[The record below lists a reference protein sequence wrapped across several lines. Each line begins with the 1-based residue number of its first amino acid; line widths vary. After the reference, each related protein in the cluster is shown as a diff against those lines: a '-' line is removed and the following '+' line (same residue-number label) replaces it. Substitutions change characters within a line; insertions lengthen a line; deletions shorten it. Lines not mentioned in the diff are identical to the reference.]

1 MTINTGVK
9 GTLAKLLATED
20 LVVEHRKCETA
31 QFDVERRVLT
41 LPVWDNA
48 SEDVYDMLV
57 SHEVGHALFTPN
69 EDWTSK
75 IKVPHSF
82 INVIEDARI
91 EKLMKRKYAGL
102 PKTFFKG
109 YQELDGEDFF
119 QVNDKGDLR
128 DIQLIDRIN
137 LQFKVGNFTYIPFQD
152 SEYEFVKRAEE
163 VETFEEVMQLSK
175 DIFDFMKQ
183 QWEEEQAEKAE
194 EEQEEM
200 LSMEGGEGGQQPD
213 YLEEGEDL
221 SEGKG
226 NKAEDAEQT
235 PDQEIINPNQPWDS
249 LDTEAGQA
257 PPTPATAQEPT
268 KADVNTEASA
278 PTPEQ
283 FKPEAET
290 DNTFIQKVKDYVK
303 HGGYEIEYVEIPRVN
318 DLKDVIISEKEIQEE
333 LDTWFT
339 DFQLTRQCNS
349 SWSSDQNVEN
359 DQLSEA
365 LYTLGLADKE
375 YEKFRKQSQPEVNY
389 LVKEFEMR
397 KSAQA
402 YARAGVSRT
411 GVLNTK
417 ILHQYKYN
425 EDLFKKVTTLP
436 DGKNHGMIFVLDW
449 SGSMN
454 HNLLDTVK
462 QVCSLAWF
470 CRKVQI
476 PFKVY
481 AFSNYRMSW
490 GRKQMIMPEKM
501 GNVDLN
507 EGFCL
512 MELLTS
518 NGNNKTFEHNI
529 KNFFRVGMSA
539 GDYRLEDSNDL
550 QENYNRFSYYHG
562 RRLPNPPKFGLGS
575 TPLMETATVLHSV
588 IPAFKKETGAEKISI
603 SILSDGETA
612 PCSYYCPRNFM
623 GEVER
628 YYSNSF
634 NSRCQLRNRK
644 TGRVYP
650 HSYDIETSY
659 NSFLSH
665 LKESFPYVN
674 LLGFR
679 ILSKGEGGSYF
690 RQQSV
695 RGYFKGSWEE
705 ASASYKKNRFFEMD
719 NSGFDKLFIL
729 PSTNTTDDHSMEELD
744 EGATKAQIRSAF
756 KKMFKG
762 KASNKRLL
770 TSFSKTVA

>member
-183 QWEEEQAEKAE
+183 QWEEEQAERAE

-257 PPTPATAQEPT
+257 PPTPATAQEPA

-349 SWSSDQNVEN
+349 SWSSDQNVDN
-359 DQLSEA
+359 DQLNEA
-365 LYTLGLADKE
+365 IYTLGLADKE

-490 GRKQMIMPEKM
+490 GRKQMIMPEKI

-575 TPLMETATVLHSV
+575 TPLMETVTVLHSV
-588 IPAFKKETGAEKISI
+588 IPAFRKETGAEKISV

>member
-183 QWEEEQAEKAE
+183 QWEEEQAERAE

-575 TPLMETATVLHSV
+575 TPLMETVTVLHSV
-588 IPAFKKETGAEKISI
+588 IPAFRKETGAEKISV

>member
-183 QWEEEQAEKAE
+183 QWEEEQADKAE

-349 SWSSDQNVEN
+349 SWSSDQNVAN

-490 GRKQMIMPEKM
+490 GRKQMIMPEKI

-575 TPLMETATVLHSV
+575 TPLMETVTVLHSV
-588 IPAFKKETGAEKISI
+588 IPAFRKETGAEKISV

>member
-257 PPTPATAQEPT
+257 PPTPATAQEPA

-436 DGKNHGMIFVLDW
+436 DGKNPGMIFVLDW

-575 TPLMETATVLHSV
+575 TPLMETVTVLHSV
-588 IPAFKKETGAEKISI
+588 IPAFRKETGAEKISV

>member
-137 LQFKVGNFTYIPFQD
+137 LQFTVGNFTYIPFQD

-257 PPTPATAQEPT
+257 PPTPATAQEPA

-349 SWSSDQNVEN
+349 SWSSDQNVDN
-359 DQLSEA
+359 DQLNEA
-365 LYTLGLADKE
+365 IYTLGLADKE

-490 GRKQMIMPEKM
+490 GRKQMIMPEKI

-575 TPLMETATVLHSV
+575 TPLMETVTVLHSV
-588 IPAFKKETGAEKISI
+588 IPAFRKETGAEKISV

>member
-257 PPTPATAQEPT
+257 PPTPATAQEPA

-490 GRKQMIMPEKM
+490 GRKQMIMPEKI

-575 TPLMETATVLHSV
+575 TPLMETVTVLHSV
-588 IPAFKKETGAEKISI
+588 IPAFRKETGAEKISV

>member
-257 PPTPATAQEPT
+257 PPTPATAQEPA

-349 SWSSDQNVEN
+349 SWSSDQNVDN
-359 DQLSEA
+359 DQLNEA
-365 LYTLGLADKE
+365 IYTLGLADKE

-490 GRKQMIMPEKM
+490 GRKQMIMPEKI

-575 TPLMETATVLHSV
+575 TPLMETVTVLHSV
-588 IPAFKKETGAEKISI
+588 IPAFRKETGAEKISV

-650 HSYDIETSY
+650 HSYDIESSY

-665 LKESFPYVN
+665 LKETFPYVN

>member
-257 PPTPATAQEPT
+257 PPTPATAQEPA

-349 SWSSDQNVEN
+349 SWSSDQNVDN
-359 DQLSEA
+359 DQLNEA
-365 LYTLGLADKE
+365 IYTLGLADKE

-490 GRKQMIMPEKM
+490 GRKQMIMPEKI

-575 TPLMETATVLHSV
+575 TPLMETVTVLHSV
-588 IPAFKKETGAEKISI
+588 IPAFRKETGAEKISV

-705 ASASYKKNRFFEMD
+705 ASASYKKNRFFEMEG
-719 NSGFDKLFIL
+719 SGFDKLFIL

>member
-257 PPTPATAQEPT
+257 PPTPATAQEPA

-349 SWSSDQNVEN
+349 SWSSDQNVDN
-359 DQLSEA
+359 DQLNEA
-365 LYTLGLADKE
+365 IYTLGLADKE

-490 GRKQMIMPEKM
+490 GRKQMIMPEKI

-575 TPLMETATVLHSV
+575 TPLMETVTVLHSV
-588 IPAFKKETGAEKISI
+588 IPAFRKETGAEKISV

-650 HSYDIETSY
+650 HSYDIESSY

>member
-257 PPTPATAQEPT
+257 PPTPATAQEPA

-349 SWSSDQNVEN
+349 SWSSDQNVDN
-359 DQLSEA
+359 DQLNEA
-365 LYTLGLADKE
+365 IYTLGLADKE

-490 GRKQMIMPEKM
+490 GRKQMIMPEKI

-575 TPLMETATVLHSV
+575 TPLMETVTVLHSV
-588 IPAFKKETGAEKISI
+588 IPAFRKETGAEKISV

>member
-200 LSMEGGEGGQQPD
+200 LSMEGGQGGQQPD

-257 PPTPATAQEPT
+257 PPTPATAQEPS

-575 TPLMETATVLHSV
+575 TPLMETVTVLHSV
-588 IPAFKKETGAEKISI
+588 IPAFRKETGAEKISV

-623 GEVER
+623 GDVER

>member
-200 LSMEGGEGGQQPD
+200 LSMEGGQGGQQPD

-257 PPTPATAQEPT
+257 PPTPATAQEPS

-575 TPLMETATVLHSV
+575 TPLMETVTVLHSV
-588 IPAFKKETGAEKISI
+588 IPAFRKETGAEKISV

>member
-69 EDWTSK
+69 EDWTAK

-575 TPLMETATVLHSV
+575 TPLMETVTVLHSV
-588 IPAFKKETGAEKISI
+588 IPAFRKETGAEKISV

>member
-257 PPTPATAQEPT
+257 PPTPATAQEPA

-575 TPLMETATVLHSV
+575 TPLMETVTVLHSV
-588 IPAFKKETGAEKISI
+588 IPAFRKETGAEKISV

>member
-1 MTINTGVK
+1 
-9 GTLAKLLATED
+9 
-20 LVVEHRKCETA
+20 
-31 QFDVERRVLT
+31 
-41 LPVWDNA
+41 
-48 SEDVYDMLV
+48 
-57 SHEVGHALFTPN
+57 
-69 EDWTSK
+69 
-75 IKVPHSF
+75 
-82 INVIEDARI
+82 
-91 EKLMKRKYAGL
+91 
-102 PKTFFKG
+102 
-109 YQELDGEDFF
+109 
-119 QVNDKGDLR
+119 
-128 DIQLIDRIN
+128 
-137 LQFKVGNFTYIPFQD
+137 
-152 SEYEFVKRAEE
+152 
-163 VETFEEVMQLSK
+163 MQLSK

-183 QWEEEQAEKAE
+183 QWE

-575 TPLMETATVLHSV
+575 TPLMETVTVLHSV
-588 IPAFKKETGAEKISI
+588 IPAFRKETGAEKISV

>member
-349 SWSSDQNVEN
+349 SWSSDQNVAN

-436 DGKNHGMIFVLDW
+436 DGKNHGMIFVIDW

-490 GRKQMIMPEKM
+490 GRKQMIMPEKI

-575 TPLMETATVLHSV
+575 TPLMETVTVLHSV
-588 IPAFKKETGAEKISI
+588 IPAFRKETGAEKISV

>member
-257 PPTPATAQEPT
+257 PPTPATAQEPA

-349 SWSSDQNVEN
+349 SWSSDQNVDN
-359 DQLSEA
+359 DQLNEA
-365 LYTLGLADKE
+365 IYTLGLADKE

-490 GRKQMIMPEKM
+490 GRKQMIMPEKI

-575 TPLMETATVLHSV
+575 TPLMETVTVLHSV
-588 IPAFKKETGAEKISI
+588 IPAFRKETGAEKISV

-628 YYSNSF
+628 YYSISF
-634 NSRCQLRNRK
+634 NSRCQFRNRK
-644 TGRVYP
+644 TCRVYP

>member
-183 QWEEEQAEKAE
+183 QWEEEQAERAE

-349 SWSSDQNVEN
+349 SWSSDQNVAN

-490 GRKQMIMPEKM
+490 GRKQMIMPEKI

-575 TPLMETATVLHSV
+575 TPLMETVTVLHSV
-588 IPAFKKETGAEKISI
+588 IPAFRKETGAEKISV

>member
-490 GRKQMIMPEKM
+490 GRKQMIMPEKI

-575 TPLMETATVLHSV
+575 TPLMETVTVLHSV
-588 IPAFKKETGAEKISI
+588 IPAFRKETGAEKISV

>member
-48 SEDVYDMLV
+48 SENVYDMLV

-183 QWEEEQAEKAE
+183 QWEEEQAERAE

-575 TPLMETATVLHSV
+575 TPLMETVTVLHSV
-588 IPAFKKETGAEKISI
+588 IPAFRKETGAEKISV

>member
-490 GRKQMIMPEKM
+490 GRKQMIMPEKI

-575 TPLMETATVLHSV
+575 TPLMETVTVLHSV
-588 IPAFKKETGAEKISI
+588 IPAFRKETGAEKISV

-705 ASASYKKNRFFEMD
+705 ASASYKKNRFFEMEG
-719 NSGFDKLFIL
+719 SGFDKLFIL
-729 PSTNTTDDHSMEELD
+729 PSTNTTDDHSMEELN

>member
-48 SEDVYDMLV
+48 SENVYDMLV

-183 QWEEEQAEKAE
+183 QWEEEQAERAE

-575 TPLMETATVLHSV
+575 TPLMETVTVLHSV
-588 IPAFKKETGAEKISI
+588 IPAFRKETGAEKISV

-729 PSTNTTDDHSMEELD
+729 PSTNTTDDHSMEELN

>member
-257 PPTPATAQEPT
+257 PPTPATAQEPA

-539 GDYRLEDSNDL
+539 GDYRLEDSSDL

-575 TPLMETATVLHSV
+575 TPLMETVTVLHSV
-588 IPAFKKETGAEKISI
+588 IPAFRKETGAEKISV

-623 GEVER
+623 GDVER

>member
-69 EDWTSK
+69 EDWTAK

-257 PPTPATAQEPT
+257 PPTPATAQEPA

-349 SWSSDQNVEN
+349 SWSSDQNVDN
-359 DQLSEA
+359 DQLNEA
-365 LYTLGLADKE
+365 IYTLGLADKE

-490 GRKQMIMPEKM
+490 GRKQMIMPEKI

-575 TPLMETATVLHSV
+575 TPLMETVTVLHSV
-588 IPAFKKETGAEKISI
+588 IPAFRKETGAEKISV

>member
-257 PPTPATAQEPT
+257 PPTPATAQEPA

-349 SWSSDQNVEN
+349 SWSSDQNVDN
-359 DQLSEA
+359 DQLNEA
-365 LYTLGLADKE
+365 IYTLGLADKE

-490 GRKQMIMPEKM
+490 GRKQMIMPEKI

-575 TPLMETATVLHSV
+575 TPLMETVTVLHSV
-588 IPAFKKETGAEKISI
+588 IPAFRKETGAEKISV

-705 ASASYKKNRFFEMD
+705 ASASYKKNRFFEMEG
-719 NSGFDKLFIL
+719 SGFDKLFIL
-729 PSTNTTDDHSMEELD
+729 PSTNTTDDHSMDELN
-744 EGATKAQIRSAF
+744 EGATKAQIRSAY

>member
-183 QWEEEQAEKAE
+183 QWEEEQAEKVE

-575 TPLMETATVLHSV
+575 TPLMETVTVLHSV
-588 IPAFKKETGAEKISI
+588 IPAFRKETGAEKISV

>member
-1 MTINTGVK
+1 
-9 GTLAKLLATED
+9 
-20 LVVEHRKCETA
+20 
-31 QFDVERRVLT
+31 
-41 LPVWDNA
+41 
-48 SEDVYDMLV
+48 
-57 SHEVGHALFTPN
+57 
-69 EDWTSK
+69 
-75 IKVPHSF
+75 
-82 INVIEDARI
+82 
-91 EKLMKRKYAGL
+91 
-102 PKTFFKG
+102 
-109 YQELDGEDFF
+109 
-119 QVNDKGDLR
+119 
-128 DIQLIDRIN
+128 
-137 LQFKVGNFTYIPFQD
+137 
-152 SEYEFVKRAEE
+152 
-163 VETFEEVMQLSK
+163 
-175 DIFDFMKQ
+175 MKQ

-200 LSMEGGEGGQQPD
+200 LSMEGGQGGQQPD

-257 PPTPATAQEPT
+257 PPTPATAQEPS

-575 TPLMETATVLHSV
+575 TPLMETVTVLHSV
-588 IPAFKKETGAEKISI
+588 IPAFRKETGAEKISV

>member
-183 QWEEEQAEKAE
+183 QWEEEQAERAE

-349 SWSSDQNVEN
+349 SWSSDQNVDN
-359 DQLSEA
+359 DQLNEA
-365 LYTLGLADKE
+365 IYTLGLADKE

-490 GRKQMIMPEKM
+490 GRKQMIMPEKI

-575 TPLMETATVLHSV
+575 TPLMETVTVLHSV
-588 IPAFKKETGAEKISI
+588 IPAFRKETGAEKISV

>member
-257 PPTPATAQEPT
+257 PPTPATAQEPS

-575 TPLMETATVLHSV
+575 TPLMETVTVLHSV
-588 IPAFKKETGAEKISI
+588 IPAFRKETGAEKISV

>member
-31 QFDVERRVLT
+31 SFDVERRVLT
-41 LPVWDNA
+41 LPIWENA
-48 SEDVYDMLV
+48 SENVYDMLV
-57 SHEVGHALFTPN
+57 SHEVGHALFTPR
-69 EDWTSK
+69 DWSEF
-75 IKVPHSF
+75 PCPQSF
-82 INVIEDARI
+82 INVVEDARI

-109 YQELDGEDFF
+109 YKELNEDDFF
-119 QVNDKGDLR
+119 QVNDRDLQ
-128 DIQLIDRIN
+128 DLQLIDRIN
-137 LQFKVGNFTYIPFQD
+137 LHFKIGNFRVVPFLD
-152 SEYEFVKRAEE
+152 TEYDFVTRTERA
-163 VETFEEVMQLSK
+163 ETFEEVIEISK
-175 DIFDFMKQ
+175 DIHEFMKE
-183 QWEEEQAEKAE
+183 QWDEEQAQMAE
-194 EEQEEM
+194 DEREDHI
-200 LSMEGGEGGQQPD
+200 SMEGGNGNGTDDGEYP
-213 YLEEGEDL
+213 LEDL
-221 SEGKG
+221 SEGRGKKG
-226 NKAEDAEQT
+226 EGEESEQT

-249 LDTEAGQA
+249 ADTEAGTQTTTEPSEA
-257 PPTPATAQEPT
+257 NTDTRPTQGKQEP
-268 KADVNTEASA
+268 N
-278 PTPEQ
+278 
-283 FKPEAET
+283 FEAET
-290 DNTFIQKVKDYVK
+290 DNTFIEKVKEYVK
-303 HGGYEIEYVEIPRVN
+303 HGGYEIEYVEIPKIN
-318 DLKDVIISEKEIQEE
+318 TLSDVIISEKEVQEE
-333 LDTWFT
+333 LDTWFK
-339 DFQLTRQCNS
+339 DFRLDRLVKS
-349 SWSSDQNVEN
+349 SWNSDENVEN
-359 DQLSEA
+359 ERLTEA
-365 LYTLGLADKE
+365 LETLAMADKE
-375 YEKFRKQSQPEVNY
+375 FDTFRKQSQPEVNY

-397 KSAQA
+397 KSAAA

-436 DGKNHGMIFVLDW
+436 DGKNHGMMFVLDW

-481 AFSNYRMSW
+481 AFSNYRQSW
-490 GRKQMIMPEKM
+490 GRKEVVVEQKM
-501 GNVDLN
+501 GDVDLN
-507 EGFCL
+507 QGFCL
-512 MELLTS
+512 LELLTS

-539 GDYRLEDSNDL
+539 GDYRMFDDAER
-550 QENYNRFSYYHG
+550 ENAIQNRFSYYHG

-575 TPLMETATVLHSV
+575 TPLMETVTVLHSV
-588 IPAFKKETGAEKISI
+588 VPVFKRETGVEKISI
-603 SILSDGETA
+603 SILSDGESA

-623 GEVER
+623 GSTEG

-644 TGRVYP
+644 TGRVYGG
-650 HSYDIETSY
+650 SYDMEDVY
-659 NSFLSH
+659 NNFLSH
-665 LKESFPYVN
+665 LKESFPEVS

-679 ILSKGEGGSYF
+679 ILSKGEGSSYF
-690 RQQSV
+690 RQQKS
-695 RGYFKGSWEE
+695 RGYFKGTWEE

-719 NSGFDKLFIL
+719 NSAFDKLFIL
-729 PSTNTTDDHSMEELD
+729 PSTNTSDDHSMEELKED
-744 EGATKAQIRSAF
+744 ATKAQIRSAF

>member
-575 TPLMETATVLHSV
+575 TPLMETVTVLHSV
-588 IPAFKKETGAEKISI
+588 IPAFRKETGAEKISV

>member
-257 PPTPATAQEPT
+257 PPTPATAQEPA

-349 SWSSDQNVEN
+349 SWSSDQNVDN
-359 DQLSEA
+359 DQLNEA
-365 LYTLGLADKE
+365 IYTLGLADKE

-490 GRKQMIMPEKM
+490 GRKQMIMPEKI

-575 TPLMETATVLHSV
+575 TPLMETVTVLHSV
-588 IPAFKKETGAEKISI
+588 IPAFRKETGAEKISV

-628 YYSNSF
+628 YYSISF

>member
-257 PPTPATAQEPT
+257 PPTPATAQEPA

-575 TPLMETATVLHSV
+575 TPLMETVTVLHSV
-588 IPAFKKETGAEKISI
+588 IPAFRKETGAEKISV

-623 GEVER
+623 GDVER

>member
-183 QWEEEQAEKAE
+183 RWEEEQAEKAE

-349 SWSSDQNVEN
+349 SWSSDQNVDN
-359 DQLSEA
+359 DQLNEA
-365 LYTLGLADKE
+365 IYTLGLADKE

-490 GRKQMIMPEKM
+490 GRKQMIMPEKI

-575 TPLMETATVLHSV
+575 TPLMETVTVLHSV
-588 IPAFKKETGAEKISI
+588 IPAFRKETGAEKISV

>member
-48 SEDVYDMLV
+48 SENVYDMLV

-257 PPTPATAQEPT
+257 PPTPATAQEPA

-349 SWSSDQNVEN
+349 SWSSDQNVDN
-359 DQLSEA
+359 DQLNEA
-365 LYTLGLADKE
+365 IYTLGLADKE

-490 GRKQMIMPEKM
+490 GRKQMIMPEKI

-575 TPLMETATVLHSV
+575 TPLMETVTVLHSV
-588 IPAFKKETGAEKISI
+588 IPAFRKETGAEKISV

-650 HSYDIETSY
+650 HSYDIETCY

>member
-349 SWSSDQNVEN
+349 SWSSDQNVDN
-359 DQLSEA
+359 DQLNEA
-365 LYTLGLADKE
+365 IYTLGLADKE

-490 GRKQMIMPEKM
+490 GRKQMIMPEKI

-575 TPLMETATVLHSV
+575 TPLMETVTVLHSV
-588 IPAFKKETGAEKISI
+588 IPAFRKETGAEKISV

>member
-257 PPTPATAQEPT
+257 PPTPATAQEPS

-575 TPLMETATVLHSV
+575 TPLMETVTVLHSV
-588 IPAFKKETGAEKISI
+588 IPAFRKETGAEKISV

-623 GEVER
+623 GDVER